1 MNKFSIKALAYACH
15 AVIWFVVIIT
25 IAAELSA
32 PVKGFLAGL
41 TGHHWTAKGII
52 SLVIFFVV
60 AYFFAKREDPLDVT
74 GLVRGV
80 LISAILGAI
89 AIFVFYLLLYF
100 KIQS

>member
-1 MNKFSIKALAYACH
+1 MNKFSIKALAYACQ

-25 IAAELSA
+25 IATELAES
-32 PVKGFLAGL
+32 VKGFLAGL

-60 AYFFAKREDPLDVT
+60 AFIFAKREDPEDLA

-80 LISAILGAI
+80 LISAVLGAI
-89 AIFVFYLLLYF
+89 TIFIFYLL
-100 KIQS
+100 INS

>member
-1 MNKFSIKALAYACH
+1 MNRFSIKALAYACQ

-25 IAAELSA
+25 IATELAE

-52 SLVIFFVV
+52 SLVIFFAVG
-60 AYFFAKREDPLDVT
+60 FIFAKKEDPGNVT

-80 LISAILGAI
+80 LISAVLGAI
-89 AIFVFYLLLYF
+89 TIFIFYLFEY
-100 KIQS
+100 S

>member
-1 MNKFSIKALAYACH
+1 MNKFSIRALAYACH

-52 SLVIFFVV
+52 SLVLFIVVGTVFV
-60 AYFFAKREDPLDVT
+60 KKDDPSDVT

-89 AIFVFYLLLYF
+89 AIFVFYLL
-100 KIQS
+100 INR